1 MKYIKFQDKNGSFS
15 IENPEN
21 YSGLYIPLAGE
32 NGLKSAITPSLGG
45 DSKLD
50 QNHFLLEPV
59 SIENLHNNRNTRNFW
74 CKIKGKGYWSAC
86 GVSAEQEFQK
96 YTDKQDKSSLEAGFM
111 WQKLHRAS
119 EKYGLQSEIL
129 SFVTVKGDTEVHL
142 VKITNIEEEEQE
154 ITPVAVIPV
163 YGRSADNLRDHRHVT
178 SLLHRIR
185 TTEYGVEVK
194 PVLSFDERG
203 HQKNNTAY
211 FVYGSEG
218 EGTEPESFY
227 PDVEMFIG
235 EGGSFLI
242 PEVVREEKKGVPA
255 GTEIEGK
262 EAVGG
267 IRFASRVLRPHETA
281 VYIVTAGISE
291 RNQLP
296 EETARFYR
304 TEKQVA
310 REFEHVKKHWTE
322 KVNVSF
328 ETGDEDRDNYL
339 KWICFQPILRR
350 IYGCSF
356 LPYHDYGK
364 GGRGW
369 RDLWQDCL
377 ALLIMEPSV
386 VRQMIVDNYG
396 GVRIDG
402 TNATIIGNRQG
413 EFIADRNNIARVWMD
428 HAFWPFVT
436 TQLYMDQ
443 TGDMNVLFEK
453 IPYFKDLQTK
463 RGTAHDEK
471 WSSAYGENQK
481 TESGEVY
488 YGTVLEHIL
497 LENLCAFYD
506 VGEHNEMKLHGADW
520 NDAMD
525 MAWENGE
532 SVAFTCAY
540 AGNMKNIA
548 EYLRKLQEKEMFDRI
563 EVAEEMEILFTG
575 DRELYE
581 SPEKKQQL
589 LRQYTE
595 KCAHDISGNTIVIRL
610 DQLSRNLDEK
620 ADWMMENIRRR
631 EWVKDGEN
639 GWFNGYYDD
648 HKRPVE
654 RAENSQVRMMLTSQ
668 VFAIM
673 SKTAQKDQIESIC
686 KSADKYLFDRQ
697 AGGYRLNTNF
707 HEEKFDLGRMFGF
720 AYGEKENGAVFSHM
734 AVMYGNALYKNG
746 YAKEGY
752 KVLETLLDAAMDFEN
767 SRMYPGI
774 PEYFDNQGR
783 GLYAYLTGAASWYM
797 LTMITE
803 VFGVRGDL
811 GDLVIAPALMP
822 KQYNENGQASLTME
836 FAGRKLEI
844 CICNPEKKLPS
855 EYKIKTV
862 WCDEKEMKN
871 KQSTCVRIDRELLE
885 KLSVK
890 ETHRIK
896 VELM

>member
-1 MKYIKFQDKNGSFS
+1 MKYIKFQDKNGNFS

-111 WQKLHRAS
+111 WQKLHRTS

-129 SFVTVKGDTEVHL
+129 SFVTVKGDAEVHL

-203 HQKNNTAY
+203 HQKNNTTY

-281 VYIVTAGISE
+281 VYVVTAGISE
-291 RNQLP
+291 KNQLP

-377 ALLIMEPSV
+377 ALLIMDPSV

-396 GVRIDG
+396 GERID
-402 TNATIIGNRQG
+402 AIFQG
-413 EFIADRNNIARVWMD
+413 SSDKKRN
-428 HAFWPFVT
+428 
-436 TQLYMDQ
+436 
-443 TGDMNVLFEK
+443 
-453 IPYFKDLQTK
+453 
-463 RGTAHDEK
+463 
-471 WSSAYGENQK
+471 
-481 TESGEVY
+481 
-488 YGTVLEHIL
+488 
-497 LENLCAFYD
+497 CA
-506 VGEHNEMKLHGADW
+506 
-520 NDAMD
+520 
-525 MAWENGE
+525 
-532 SVAFTCAY
+532 
-540 AGNMKNIA
+540 
-548 EYLRKLQEKEMFDRI
+548 
-563 EVAEEMEILFTG
+563 
-575 DRELYE
+575 
-581 SPEKKQQL
+581 
-589 LRQYTE
+589 
-595 KCAHDISGNTIVIRL
+595 
-610 DQLSRNLDEK
+610 
-620 ADWMMENIRRR
+620 
-631 EWVKDGEN
+631 
-639 GWFNGYYDD
+639 
-648 HKRPVE
+648 
-654 RAENSQVRMMLTSQ
+654 
-668 VFAIM
+668 
-673 SKTAQKDQIESIC
+673 
-686 KSADKYLFDRQ
+686 
-697 AGGYRLNTNF
+697 
-707 HEEKFDLGRMFGF
+707 
-720 AYGEKENGAVFSHM
+720 
-734 AVMYGNALYKNG
+734 
-746 YAKEGY
+746 
-752 KVLETLLDAAMDFEN
+752 
-767 SRMYPGI
+767 
-774 PEYFDNQGR
+774 
-783 GLYAYLTGAASWYM
+783 
-797 LTMITE
+797 
-803 VFGVRGDL
+803 
-811 GDLVIAPALMP
+811 
-822 KQYNENGQASLTME
+822 
-836 FAGRKLEI
+836 
-844 CICNPEKKLPS
+844 
-855 EYKIKTV
+855 
-862 WCDEKEMKN
+862 
-871 KQSTCVRIDRELLE
+871 
-885 KLSVK
+885 
-890 ETHRIK
+890 
-896 VELM
+896 